1 MPTMTT
7 IERSRAWRAA
17 NPDKVRAQ
25 YERRK
30 ARLRLRPRKITA
42 AERAAYRRRSRAW
55 RKANP
60 DRVAAQ
66 VARRKARRQSRGIL
80 GSIHLHATCDVCQST
95 AKLIWWRDRARI
107 VPICRRCALAARAC
121 GDAGRAAR
129 LAEWLMLG

>member
-1 MPTMTT
+1 MSTMTT

-17 NPDKVRAQ
+17 NPEKVRAQ
-25 YERRK
+25 RERRK
-30 ARLRLRPRKITA
+30 ARLRPRKITA

-80 GSIHLHATCDVCQST
+80 GLIHLHATCDVCQST

-107 VPICRRCALAARAC
+107 VPVCRRCALAARAC

>member
-30 ARLRLRPRKITA
+30 ARLKLRPRERTA
-42 AERAAYRRRSRAW
+42 AERAASRRRNREW
-55 RKANP
+55 RKAHP

-66 VARRKARRQSRGIL
+66 NARRRSR
-80 GSIHLHATCDVCQST
+80 SIMGDMYLHATCDVCQST